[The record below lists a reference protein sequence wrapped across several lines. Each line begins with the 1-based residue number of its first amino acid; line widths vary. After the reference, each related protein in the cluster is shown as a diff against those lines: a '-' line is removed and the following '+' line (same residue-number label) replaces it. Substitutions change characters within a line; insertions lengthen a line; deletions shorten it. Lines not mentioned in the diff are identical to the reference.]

1 MAVGTYQLPSPQ
13 AVDPYPIESELVK
26 DGPGNL
32 GMLALYRSDRKIQGQ
47 GYEDQLAQS
56 HEFAKQQLAAQ
67 MKEAMAKN
75 LVDLAKVPGG
85 VDFAAQSGVGLDI
98 GADPAALARWGQA
111 TNLAQAAENWNK
123 GATGF
128 QHASE
133 GGFLVDPGAVPGMA
147 GMQGT
152 LTDTSRVRAAQI
164 QAAAHAASGGGKEQK
179 LTLNQQLPY
188 DPVTGLPSS
197 IGGSVPVS
205 QYPAYQKWTQDY
217 ARWVADTNAGL
228 NPGPMPPMP
237 GSKTSLGPAPAP
249 SGSQTTSAPP
259 AKTVASPPT
268 AVSGTPE
275 RSGLKTSSDPGRA
288 AQTSVMQ
295 NVNTLSKSTR
305 AEHQAVAKDIQDGM
319 NGTAYRIETRNGKQV
334 VIGKSGNA
342 YPL

>member
-1 MAVGTYQLPSPQ
+1 MAVGTYQLPNPQ
-13 AVDPYPIESELVK
+13 ALDPYPIESELVK
-26 DGPGNL
+26 DTASPL
-32 GMLALYRSDRKIQGQ
+32 AMLAMYRSDRKIQGQ
-47 GYEDQLAQS
+47 GYEAEMAGQ

-67 MKEAMAKN
+67 MQEAMAKN

-85 VDFAAQSGVGLDI
+85 VTFAGESGAGFDA
-98 GADPAALARWGQA
+98 GADPAALQRWALA
-111 TNLAQAAENWNK
+111 TNEAQAAENFNK

-133 GGFLVDPGAVPGMA
+133 GGFLADPSMVPGLK
-147 GMQGT
+147 GLQGT

-164 QAAAHAASGGGKEQK
+164 QAASHAASGGGKEQK

-188 DPVTGLPSS
+188 DPITGLPSS
-197 IGGSVPVS
+197 IGGSIPVS
-205 QYPAYQKWTQDY
+205 QYPAYQEWSQKY
-217 ARWVADTNAGL
+217 ARWRADTDAGL

-237 GSKTSLGPAPAP
+237 GSKTPLPPAP
-249 SGSQTTSAPP
+249 SGGSQTTSAPP
-259 AKTVASPPT
+259 AKTVAPPP
-268 AVSGTPE
+268 AAAPGTPE

-305 AEHQAVAKDIQDGM
+305 PEHQAVAKDIQAGM